1 VHLDLHIHSDASDGD
16 LGAAAVVDAAVQ
28 ANLDVIAIA
37 DHDTVAGVQDAIE
50 AARDHPVQVIPAIEM
65 SATVNQVELHILGY
79 FVDHTDPE
87 LLDHTDAAVHRRES
101 RLREMVDRLATEG
114 LDIPFE
120 AVRAMSGGR
129 GTLGRPHL
137 ARAIMEAGHVES
149 VPEAFARFIG
159 NDHPAYVPAAL
170 IDPGEAIGLI
180 ERAGGIS
187 VWAHPPRRLVAEFLP
202 ALRTSG
208 LRGLE
213 IYRPRASASHLRELE
228 RVAKENGLLVSGGSD
243 WHGPEQGLLGEFRVE
258 SEDVSDLLSA
268 GGI

>member
-1 VHLDLHIHSDASDGD
+1 MHLDLHIHSDASDGA

-37 DHDTVAGVQDAIE
+37 DHDTVAGVQDALE

-65 SATVNQVELHILGY
+65 SATVKQVELHILGY
-79 FVDHTDPE
+79 FVDHTDPKLVE
-87 LLDHTDAAVHRRES
+87 HTDAAVHRREI
-101 RLREMVDRLATEG
+101 RLRQMVDRLATDG

-120 AVRAMSGGR
+120 AVRAMSRGR

-137 ARAIMEAGHVES
+137 ARALMEAGHVES
-149 VPEAFARFIG
+149 IPEAFARYIG

-180 ERAGGIS
+180 NRAGGIS
-187 VWAHPPRRLVAEFLP
+187 VWAHPPRRLVEEFLP
-202 ALRTSG
+202 ALRASG

-213 IYRPRASASHLRELE
+213 IYRPRASAGHLRELE
-228 RVAKENGLLVSGGSD
+228 RMAKENGLLVSGGSD
-243 WHGPEQGLLGEFRVE
+243 WHGPEQGPLGEFRVE
-258 SEDVSDLLSA
+258 SDDVSDLLSA